1 MEGTYVNYEFIKSFD
16 RIENKIASSDNS
28 FPERDDIPPR
38 TDLTFSNG
46 FYVNC
51 TTLYIDIRN
60 SSDLPNHHTRPKL
73 AKLYRAY
80 ISEVIAVIVGD
91 GNCAEV
97 IVEGDCV
104 VGIFNTTKKVDID
117 SVFSTAAQLSSLID
131 VMNCKFDKYDIKN
144 ITVGIGIHY
153 GRALMIKAGFRGS
166 GINDVV
172 WMGDVLN
179 EASMLCSYGNKGYSD
194 KEIMVSGVIYNN
206 LNEDNKKLL
215 EWNSSRNCYHGNV
228 INIAMNEWYKE
239 NCKK

>member
-1 MEGTYVNYEFIKSFD
+1 MAMEGKYVPYNYETSFQ
-16 RIENKIASSDNS
+16 RIEDKISSSDDS
-28 FPERDDIPPR
+28 FPERDNIPPR
-38 TDLTFSNG
+38 SELTFSNG

-51 TTLYIDIRN
+51 TALYIDIRR
-60 SSDLPNHHTRPKL
+60 SSDLPDHHTRPKL

-91 GNCAEV
+91 GNCSEV

-104 VGIFNTTKKVDID
+104 VGIFDTRTNDSID
-117 SVFSTAAQLSSLID
+117 SVFSTAARLSSLIK
-131 VMNCKFDKYDIKN
+131 VMNCKYDKYGIKN

-153 GRALMIKAGFRGS
+153 GRALMIKAGFKGS

-179 EASMLCSYGNKGYSD
+179 EASRLSGFGNKEDYD
-194 KEIMVSGVIYNN
+194 REIMVSDVFYNY

-215 EWNSSRNCYHGNV
+215 QRNNSRSCYHGSV
-228 INIAMNEWYKE
+228 VSKGMNNWYNE
-239 NCKK
+239 NC